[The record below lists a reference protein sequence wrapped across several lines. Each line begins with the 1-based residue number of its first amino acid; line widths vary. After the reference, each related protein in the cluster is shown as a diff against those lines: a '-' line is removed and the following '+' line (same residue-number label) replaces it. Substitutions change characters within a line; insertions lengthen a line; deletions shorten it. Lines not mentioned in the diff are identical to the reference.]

1 MQRLHQNIVCAEL
14 LKLLQQM
21 RLAMTTEYDHPRRPG
36 LALPPAL
43 QRSEN
48 LEPVHLRHPQIAQH
62 RRRFR
67 PDCSRMKGA
76 EHRHLS
82 EGPRSRLRAVS
93 LAGSAVRRRLGYH
106 GRLKDGVGG
115 KKVYRLDALVNGT
128 IFYCEPGVR
137 SSGHGGI
144 WDAGHRPSDTAS
156 RCGHR
161 RRRLVIR
168 RYRSCR
174 GCQQL
179 PNRKRS
185 LCV

>member
-48 LEPVHLRHPQIAQH
+48 LEPVHLRHPQIEQH

-67 PDCSRMKGA
+67 PDCSRIKGA

-93 LAGSAVRRRLGYH
+93 LAGSAVRRRLGHH

-115 KKVYRLDALVNGT
+115 
-128 IFYCEPGVR
+128 
-137 SSGHGGI
+137 GGI
-144 WDAGHRPSDTAS
+144 SARCVSQWNYLLLRAGGPVLGTRRDMGCRPSPE
-156 RCGHR
+156 RHG
-161 RRRLVIR
+161 
-168 RYRSCR
+168 
-174 GCQQL
+174 QQVWS
-179 PNRKRS
+179 PAP
-185 LCV
+185 